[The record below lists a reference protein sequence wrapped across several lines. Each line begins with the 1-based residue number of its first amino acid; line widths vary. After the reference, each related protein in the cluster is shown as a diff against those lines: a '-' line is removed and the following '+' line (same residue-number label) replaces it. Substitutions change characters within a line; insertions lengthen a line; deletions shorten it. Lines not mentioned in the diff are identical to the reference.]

1 MLGLPYRHI
10 HQQASS
16 FSPSF
21 QGYLTIQPQ
30 RQLYGIYGRGS
41 VDYGFDLRTSG
52 ATGGVTEVRRDN
64 FGNGI
69 AQNMVQLEA
78 CLIRL
83 YISLFSHISQ
93 LNNWLWEQTSRK
105 RKHCEMAARSSTN
118 HSPSTV
124 YGAIIDSI
132 VRRFLECAMDNDGNI
147 TYRLSGAVYIEL
159 LRR

>member
-83 YISLFSHISQ
+83 YISLFSH
-93 LNNWLWEQTSRK
+93 
-105 RKHCEMAARSSTN
+105 
-118 HSPSTV
+118 
-124 YGAIIDSI
+124 YGNRPRANASI
-132 VRRFLECAMDNDGNI
+132 VKWQPVLQLI
-147 TYRLSGAVYIEL
+147 TVLQLFMGP
-159 LRR
+159 